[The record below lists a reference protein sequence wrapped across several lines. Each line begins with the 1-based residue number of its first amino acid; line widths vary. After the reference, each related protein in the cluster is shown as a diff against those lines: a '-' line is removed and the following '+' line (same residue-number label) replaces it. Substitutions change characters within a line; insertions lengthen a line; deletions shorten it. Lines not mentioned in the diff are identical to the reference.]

1 MKTGIIKVKLYT
13 YKELS
18 DRVQIQVRQLV
29 GPGKWFKEKVTDETL
44 FLSNGT
50 FFEIPSLNFRG
61 LTCES
66 IEVEQ

>member
-29 GPGKWFKEKVTDETL
+29 GPGKWFREKVNDDTL

-50 FFEIPSLNFRG
+50 FLRFL
-61 LTCES
+61 
-66 IEVEQ
+66 V